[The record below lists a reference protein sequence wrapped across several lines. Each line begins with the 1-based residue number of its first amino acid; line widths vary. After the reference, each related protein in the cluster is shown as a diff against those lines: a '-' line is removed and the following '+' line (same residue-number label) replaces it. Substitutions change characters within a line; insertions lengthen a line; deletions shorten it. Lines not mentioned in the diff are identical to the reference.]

1 VEVHIEQGPILEAQ
15 GLPVGVV
22 TGIAA
27 QNRYTITF
35 TGEAGHAG
43 TVPMVLRKD
52 ALAAAAEFIL
62 AVESEARADRQLVA
76 TVGKI
81 SADPGATN
89 VIAGRASVS
98 LDVRSGDR
106 ASLLVGS
113 RRMLDLAEEIAGGR
127 KLEVKVTTD
136 ARNEGV
142 ACDAGIITLLSR
154 AIADLGHP
162 VIELTSG
169 AGHDG
174 VVMSK
179 VAPIGMLFVRC
190 RGGISH
196 NPAESI
202 TVEDADVAL
211 SVALDFLR
219 HLEPASNGH

>member
-1 VEVHIEQGPILEAQ
+1 MLESQ

-27 QNRYTITF
+27 QNRYTVTF

-43 TVPMVLRKD
+43 TVPMILRKD

-81 SADPGATN
+81 SAEPGATN
-89 VIAGRASVS
+89 VIAGRATVS

-113 RRMLDLAEEIAGGR
+113 RRMLDLAEEIASGR

-142 ACDAGIITLLSR
+142 ACDPGIVALLSR

-162 VIELTSG
+162 VMEMTSG

-174 VVMSK
+174 VEISN
-179 VAPIGMLFVRC
+179 VAPIGMVFVRC
-190 RGGISH
+190 RGGVSH
-196 NPAESI
+196 NPAES
-202 TVEDADVAL
+202 VAAEDVGVAIA
-211 SVALDFLR
+211 VLDRFLELLAAR
-219 HLEPASNGH
+219 